1 MSSQPSS
8 IRQHV
13 FIPGLAW
20 QPFLT
25 AAQLEAKRRRRF
37 KKTQLKVA
45 FFTDEQPSTNDDRR
59 HLRGEKIKQTKK
71 KGRATRWPTGR
82 LRGAKTKLPVCSHL
96 NATFSCDLCE
106 RQRKHYEKT
115 FSKHNSLQQFT
126 LYGGKTA
133 ETNIWAASIM
143 KWIYL
148 YRTNWVKG
156 SVTNAR
162 PHQRTS
168 LCSRSKHFTDATG
181 ASNESY

>member
-1 MSSQPSS
+1 MVAWAHGSAQSANIFSSSAASDSCSTGGREMQKPHENSFKS
-8 IRQHV
+8 WIFRWV
-13 FIPGLAW
+13 TAIYKWW
-20 QPFLT
+20 QTPF
-25 AAQLEAKRRRRF
+25 KR
-37 KKTQLKVA
+37 
-45 FFTDEQPSTNDDRR
+45 
-59 HLRGEKIKQTKK
+59 EKIKQTK
-71 KGRATRWPTGR
+71 TGLSHPLAHRR

-106 RQRKHYEKT
+106 GQRKHYEKT

-126 LYGGKTA
+126 LYWGKTA

-143 KWIYL
+143 TWIYL

-156 SVTNAR
+156 SVTKAR

-168 LCSRSKHFTDATG
+168 LCSCSKHFTDATG